1 VCGGAALLSALYQ
14 GRLGVDEAG
23 VSLSRIESELYI
35 QVEAGVRRPSARRGL
50 QAYGPDNTTTRRQ
63 PTPGPAPA
71 DLGLEG
77 RASPNAAPA
86 AANITP
92 EGATGPAA
100 DAAAPSP
107 PAPGPLAVLDDRD
120 TADDSEGG
128 VLLGRP
134 DFGAIFRAVP
144 PPAAAGAAGEALRP
158 GDGTTVFACGPVGM
172 IREVQVG
179 L

>member
-1 VCGGAALLSALYQ
+1 MKGASHCLKLNHSFTFKLRCGPESDVLAITAALKRTALTTL
-14 GRLGVDEAG
+14 RRAAG
-23 VSLSRIESELYI
+23 
-35 QVEAGVRRPSARRGL
+35 
-50 QAYGPDNTTTRRQ
+50 RRQ
-63 PTPGPAPA
+63 PGPTPGQAPA

-120 TADDSEGG
+120 TADNSEGG

-144 PPAAAGAAGEALRP
+144 PPPAAGVGVGAAAGEALRP